1 MADVGEAVPI
11 MCVERK
17 RMRIAKVLCVLI
29 APGWLFGAL
38 GTARAD
44 ITYNY
49 VEFGGAPIF
58 NSPVKIKV
66 IDDKVK
72 FTGVGYGGV
81 FSFALH
87 PNWHVRVSG
96 KATSADSGN
105 VKPVQDPE
113 TSEPVIEGRLKTDT
127 IEISVVPHFNYRI
140 TENTD
145 LILALGA
152 IWGKRDFQLAL
163 KDAKD
168 RERLIEGQLNKEEWG
183 VTAGA
188 GVRSMLWRN
197 LEGFGDFRISS
208 VSLLENEIFFN
219 LGMRYHFW
227 DVATLGAQVQVS
239 TSSFIGLW
247 MGLRLHYAEIYR
259 RSAD

>member
-1 MADVGEAVPI
+1 MQ
-11 MCVERK
+11 M
-17 RMRIAKVLCVLI
+17 AKVICVLI
-29 APGWLFGAL
+29 AVGWLFTAPGA
-38 GTARAD
+38 ARAD
-44 ITYNY
+44 LSYNY

-96 KATSADSGN
+96 KATAADSGN

-113 TSEPVIEGRLKTDT
+113 TSEPLINGRLRTNT
-127 IEISVVPHFNYRI
+127 VEISVVPHFNYRI
-140 TENTD
+140 AENTD
-145 LILALGA
+145 LVLALGA
-152 IWGKRDFQLAL
+152 IWGKRDFKLAL
-163 KDAKD
+163 KDAGD
-168 RERLIEGQLNKEEWG
+168 REKLIEGQLNKAEWG

-188 GVRSMLWRN
+188 GVRSMLWRG

-208 VSLLENEIFFN
+208 VSLLENEVFFN

-227 DVATLGAQVQVS
+227 NLASLGAQVQVS

-247 MGLRLHYAEIYR
+247 MGLRFDYDEIYR